1 MAQRKIQQDIDKC
14 FKKVSEG
21 IQAFEGIY
29 DKIQQSTNPSQKEKL
44 EDNLKREIKK
54 LQRQRDQ
61 IKTWAA
67 GNEIKDKKPLMEQRK
82 AIELEM
88 EKFKAVE
95 KEMKTKAFS
104 KEGLSA
110 AAKLDPEERKK
121 QDACDFLSNM
131 VEELERQIETLEA
144 EEETLQ
150 ATVKKGKKDSS
161 KADRLSEIGRLTER
175 HKWHQGKLELLLR
188 SLENGNVET
197 DQVNERE
204 ESIKYYVEE
213 NQSVEFMEDDAIYED
228 LNLEEDEGAF
238 GMNNDNDRVSSQD
251 AQSIQDDLPESADGR
266 GPNGGGGKPK
276 SSSVSE
282 PQSAAARRPSNQL
295 KSPLPA
301 LATLHTPLG
310 NVTNGVTNNSMKPA
324 PLPTRPPGETL
335 KYASAAAAAA
345 ASDKT
350 TAGIAPLPP
359 PPGAAAPAASSSV
372 TASSS
377 VLNPAQSTPG
387 PRSSATTSPSA
398 VSSVPTSVGH
408 TPATKSVLPAV
419 SSSET
424 PFTAPAPTKTL
435 MPSQAN
441 TAQASTTSAN
451 IQTAPLDKVESQP
464 LPPPAEK
471 PLQPLVSDTSL
482 RESEN
487 LRPKPT
493 PVEQPSIEHTNGET
507 SKPPDE
513 EESVYYLPPGLQDLI
528 QSFEATKSRAS
539 STPSPSVQRLLGASH
554 ATCPEYLDA
563 ERPRHYRP
571 QTKYNTPRYYPQE
584 PFMTIDDPALY
595 SKIDTDTL
603 FYIFYYRQN
612 TYQQY
617 MAAKSLKSQS
627 WRFHKQ
633 YQTWFQRHEEPKT
646 ITEEYEQG
654 TYRFFDYESTW
665 YDDRP
670 LLGAEFCRFRRAELQ
685 TC

>member
-14 FKKVSEG
+14 FKKVAEG

-29 DKIQQSTNPSQKEKL
+29 EKIQQSTNPSQKEKL

-67 GNEIKDKKPLMEQRK
+67 GNDIKDKKPLMEQRK

-121 QDACDFLSNM
+121 QEACDFLSGM

-144 EEETLQ
+144 EEDSLQ
-150 ATVKKGKKDSS
+150 ATVKKSKKDTG

-197 DQVNERE
+197 DQVNELE
-204 ESIKYYVEE
+204 DSIKYYVED
-213 NQSVEFMEDDAIYED
+213 NQSVEFMEDDSIYDD
-228 LNLEEDEGAF
+228 LNLEEDEGVF

-251 AQSIQDDLPESADGR
+251 AQSIQDDLPDTADGR
-266 GPNGGGGKPK
+266 GPAAGGGKPK
-276 SSSVSE
+276 STSVSE
-282 PQSAAARRPSNQL
+282 PQAAAARRPSNQL

-301 LATLHTPLG
+301 LATLHTPLA
-310 NVTNGVTNNSMKPA
+310 NVTNGVTNTSMKPA

-345 ASDKT
+345 ASDKNA
-350 TAGIAPLPP
+350 AGIAPLPP
-359 PPGAAAPAASSSV
+359 PPGAAAASLPTSTPSN
-372 TASSS
+372 AS
-377 VLNPAQSTPG
+377 NPAQSTPG
-387 PRSSATTSPSA
+387 QRSSATTSPSA

-408 TPATKSVLPAV
+408 TPATKTVLPAV
-419 SSSET
+419 SSSEA
-424 PFTAPAPTKTL
+424 PLSTAPAQAKSSAPV
-435 MPSQAN
+435 QAN
-441 TAQASTTSAN
+441 TAQASYTPAN
-451 IQTAPLDKVESQP
+451 NQITPSLEHAESQS
-464 LPPPAEK
+464 LPPPAQK
-471 PLQPLVSDTSL
+471 QPQPPVTDTSM
-482 RESEN
+482 RENPEIPLS
-487 LRPKPT
+487 KPT
-493 PVEQPSIEHTNGET
+493 PVERAPTEQSNGET
-507 SKPPDE
+507 SRSQEE
-513 EESVYYLPPGLQDLI
+513 EESRYHLPAGLEDLI

-554 ATCPEYLDA
+554 ATCPDYLDA

-584 PFMTIDDPALY
+584 PFVTIDDPALY

-617 MAAKSLKSQS
+617 MAAKSLKNQS

-665 YDDRP
+665 YYALTFLDKPDCLSVSSP
-670 LLGAEFCRFRRAELQ
+670 
-685 TC
+685 

>member
-14 FKKVSEG
+14 FKKVAEG

-82 AIELEM
+82 AIENEM

-121 QDACDFLSNM
+121 QEACDFLSSM

-144 EEETLQ
+144 EEDSLQ

-204 ESIKYYVEE
+204 EGIRYYVEE
-213 NQSVEFMEDDAIYED
+213 NQSVEFMEDDTIYDD

-251 AQSIQDDLPESADGR
+251 AQSIQDDLPDTADGR
-266 GPNGGGGKPK
+266 GPSAGGGKPK

-282 PQSAAARRPSNQL
+282 PQAAAARRPSNQL

-301 LATLHTPLG
+301 LATLHTPLA
-310 NVTNGVTNNSMKPA
+310 NVTNGMTNNAMKPA

-345 ASDKT
+345 ASDKNA
-350 TAGIAPLPP
+350 AGIAPLPP
-359 PPGAAAPAASSSV
+359 PPSAAAPPGIASSSG
-372 TASSS
+372 
-377 VLNPAQSTPG
+377 LNPSHSTPG
-387 PRSSATTSPSA
+387 QKSSATTSPSA

-408 TPATKSVLPAV
+408 TPVTKSVLPAV
-419 SSSET
+419 SNSEAPPIAPT
-424 PFTAPAPTKTL
+424 QVRSPAPAI
-435 MPSQAN
+435 AN
-441 TAQASTTSAN
+441 TGQPNNGLAN
-451 IQTAPLDKVESQP
+451 NSNAPSLERRESHP
-464 LPPPAEK
+464 LPPPVKK
-471 PLQPLVSDTSL
+471 PSQPSVNDASMRTTEDQQAKS
-482 RESEN
+482 SS
-487 LRPKPT
+487 
-493 PVEQPSIEHTNGET
+493 VEQPPAEEVNGEP
-507 SKPPDE
+507 SKPSDE
-513 EESVYYLPPGLQDLI
+513 DESIYHLPPGLHDLI

-539 STPSPSVQRLLGASH
+539 STSSASIQRLLGASH
-554 ATCPEYLDA
+554 ATCPDYLDA

-595 SKIDTDTL
+595 GKIDTDTL

-617 MAAKSLKSQS
+617 MAAKSLKNQS

-665 YDDRP
+665 MNRRKADFKFAYKFLEDD
-670 LLGAEFCRFRRAELQ
+670 L
-685 TC
+685 

>member
-1 MAQRKIQQDIDKC
+1 
-14 FKKVSEG
+14 
-21 IQAFEGIY
+21 
-29 DKIQQSTNPSQKEKL
+29 
-44 EDNLKREIKK
+44 
-54 LQRQRDQ
+54 
-61 IKTWAA
+61 
-67 GNEIKDKKPLMEQRK
+67 
-82 AIELEM
+82 M

-121 QDACDFLSNM
+121 QDACDFLSGM

-144 EEETLQ
+144 EEDSLH
-150 ATVKKGKKDSS
+150 ATVKKGKKDSG

-204 ESIKYYVEE
+204 DSIRYYVED
-213 NQSVEFMEDDAIYED
+213 NQHPEFMEDDSIYDD
-228 LNLEEDEGAF
+228 LNLEEDEGVF
-238 GMNNDNDRVSSQD
+238 GMNNDKDRVSSQD

-266 GPNGGGGKPK
+266 GPIAGGGKPK
-276 SSSVSE
+276 SASVSE
-282 PQSAAARRPSNQL
+282 PQAAAARRPSNQL

-301 LATLHTPLG
+301 LATLHAPLG
-310 NVTNGVTNNSMKPA
+310 NVTNGVTNNAMKPA

-345 ASDKT
+345 ASDKNA
-350 TAGIAPLPP
+350 AGIAPLPP
-359 PPGAAAPAASSSV
+359 PPGAAPTASLPV
-372 TASSS
+372 ASSS
-377 VLNPAQSTPG
+377 VLDPAQSTPG
-387 PRSSATTSPSA
+387 QRSSATTPPSA

-408 TPATKSVLPAV
+408 TPATKAVLPAV
-419 SSSET
+419 SSGEAPS
-424 PFTAPAPTKTL
+424 TAPAQAK
-435 MPSQAN
+435 PSAPVQAN
-441 TAQASTTSAN
+441 TALANNVPTNNETTPSLEKA
-451 IQTAPLDKVESQP
+451 ESQP
-464 LPPPAEK
+464 LPPPAKK
-471 PLQPLVSDTSL
+471 PSELPANDASM
-482 RESEN
+482 RETPEISS
-487 LRPKPT
+487 PKST
-493 PVEQPSIEHTNGET
+493 PVEQSLMEHSNGEI
-507 SKPPDE
+507 PRPQDE
-513 EESVYYLPPGLQDLI
+513 EESHYHLPSGLRDLI
-528 QSFEATKSRAS
+528 ESFEATKSRAS
-539 STPSPSVQRLLGASH
+539 STPSPSVQRLVGASH
-554 ATCPEYLDA
+554 ATCPDYLDA

-584 PFMTIDDPALY
+584 PFMTIDDPTLY

-665 YDDRP
+665 YDGRP
-670 LLGAEFCRFRRAELQ
+670 LLENDFRRFRSADFEYS
-685 TC
+685 

>member
-1 MAQRKIQQDIDKC
+1 
-14 FKKVSEG
+14 
-21 IQAFEGIY
+21 
-29 DKIQQSTNPSQKEKL
+29 
-44 EDNLKREIKK
+44 
-54 LQRQRDQ
+54 
-61 IKTWAA
+61 
-67 GNEIKDKKPLMEQRK
+67 
-82 AIELEM
+82 M

-121 QDACDFLSNM
+121 QEACDFLSSM

-144 EEETLQ
+144 EEDSLQ

-204 ESIKYYVEE
+204 EGIRYYVEE
-213 NQSVEFMEDDAIYED
+213 NQSVEFMEDDTIYDD

-251 AQSIQDDLPESADGR
+251 AQSIQDDLPDTADGR
-266 GPNGGGGKPK
+266 GPSAGGGGKPK

-282 PQSAAARRPSNQL
+282 PQAAAARRPSNQL

-310 NVTNGVTNNSMKPA
+310 NVTNGVTNNAMKPA
-324 PLPTRPPGETL
+324 PLPTRLPGETL

-345 ASDKT
+345 ASDRNA
-350 TAGIAPLPP
+350 AGIAPLPP
-359 PPGAAAPAASSSV
+359 PPSAAAPPGITSNNS
-372 TASSS
+372 
-377 VLNPAQSTPG
+377 LNPSQSTPG
-387 PRSSATTSPSA
+387 QKSSATTSPSA

-408 TPATKSVLPAV
+408 TPVTKTVLPAV
-419 SSSET
+419 SNSEALSIAPAQAKSPVPAIANT
-424 PFTAPAPTKTL
+424 GQAINGSANNSTAPSL
-435 MPSQAN
+435 ERQ
-441 TAQASTTSAN
+441 
-451 IQTAPLDKVESQP
+451 ESQP
-464 LPPPAEK
+464 SPPPVKK
-471 PLQPLVSDTSL
+471 PS
-482 RESEN
+482 
-487 LRPKPT
+487 
-493 PVEQPSIEHTNGET
+493 QPSPNDVSMRTTEDQQPKSSSAEQLPTEESNGEPL
-507 SKPPDE
+507 KPSDE
-513 EESVYYLPPGLQDLI
+513 DESIYHLPPGLHDLI

-539 STPSPSVQRLLGASH
+539 STSSPSIQRLLGASH
-554 ATCPEYLDA
+554 ATCPDYLDA

-584 PFMTIDDPALY
+584 PFVTIDDPALY
-595 SKIDTDTL
+595 GKIDTDTL

-617 MAAKSLKSQS
+617 MAAKSLKNQS

-665 YDDRP
+665 YGVV
-670 LLGAEFCRFRRAELQ
+670 LLSESFWSLNNDIEF
-685 TC
+685 T

>member
-1 MAQRKIQQDIDKC
+1 
-14 FKKVSEG
+14 
-21 IQAFEGIY
+21 
-29 DKIQQSTNPSQKEKL
+29 
-44 EDNLKREIKK
+44 
-54 LQRQRDQ
+54 
-61 IKTWAA
+61 
-67 GNEIKDKKPLMEQRK
+67 
-82 AIELEM
+82 M

-121 QDACDFLSNM
+121 QEACDFLSSM

-144 EEETLQ
+144 EEDSLQ

-204 ESIKYYVEE
+204 EGIRYYVEE
-213 NQSVEFMEDDAIYED
+213 NQSVEFMEDDTIYDD
-228 LNLEEDEGAF
+228 LNLDEDEGAF

-251 AQSIQDDLPESADGR
+251 AQSIQDDLPDTADGR
-266 GPNGGGGKPK
+266 GPSAGGGKPK

-282 PQSAAARRPSNQL
+282 PQAAAARRPSNQL

-301 LATLHTPLG
+301 LATLHTPLA
-310 NVTNGVTNNSMKPA
+310 NVTNGVTNNAMKPA

-345 ASDKT
+345 ASDKNA
-350 TAGIAPLPP
+350 AGIAPLPP
-359 PPGAAAPAASSSV
+359 PPGAVAPPG

-377 VLNPAQSTPG
+377 GLNPSQSTPG
-387 PRSSATTSPSA
+387 QKSSATTSPSA

-408 TPATKSVLPAV
+408 TPATKAVLPAV
-419 SSSET
+419 PNSEA
-424 PFTAPAPTKTL
+424 PSNAPAQAKSPAPALANTGQANNSSANNSTEPSLERIESQSLLPTAKE
-435 MPSQAN
+435 PSQP
-441 TAQASTTSAN
+441 SADDVSMRPTED
-451 IQTAPLDKVESQP
+451 QQS
-464 LPPPAEK
+464 K
-471 PLQPLVSDTSL
+471 PSSA
-482 RESEN
+482 
-487 LRPKPT
+487 
-493 PVEQPSIEHTNGET
+493 EQPPTEEISGEP

-513 EESVYYLPPGLQDLI
+513 DESIYHLPPGLHDLL

-539 STPSPSVQRLLGASH
+539 STSSPSIQRLLGASH

-595 SKIDTDTL
+595 GKIDTDTL

-617 MAAKSLKSQS
+617 MAAKSLKNQS

-665 YDDRP
+665 YGTGLQSQSCWSLHDDF
-670 LLGAEFCRFRRAELQ
+670 EFS
-685 TC
+685 